1 MAEYSISSQVMKQTD
16 LTSIHPSARLS
27 VTVSDGPQETRFG
40 EKSWNVFMRRN
51 KKKLSV
57 CTELCG
63 EIGGEIGQKTGIF
76 DYLKGTVDID
86 SPFLS
91 TKISQIILRTKFEYK
106 FWFFMKSEHKKPF
119 FIVQNMSTDEQK

>member
-1 MAEYSISSQVMKQTD
+1 
-16 LTSIHPSARLS
+16 
-27 VTVSDGPQETRFG
+27 
-40 EKSWNVFMRRN
+40 MRRN

-57 CTELCG
+57 CTELC
-63 EIGGEIGQKTGIF
+63 GEIGQKTGIF

-106 FWFFMKSEHKKPF
+106 FWFFMKPEHKKAF